1 MSKKRVTHEELL
13 AEIKSLR
20 EEVDRL
26 RAVPVPQPLPP
37 VDFYPRRRRY
47 WDGWPP
53 GVAWIV
59 VGTDTAGQP
68 LY

>member
-20 EEVDRL
+20 EEMDRL

-37 VDFYPRRRRY
+37 VDFYPRRRWY
-47 WDGWPP
+47 WEGWPYYR
-53 GVAWIV
+53 IV
-59 VGTDTAGQP
+59 MGAGTASKP